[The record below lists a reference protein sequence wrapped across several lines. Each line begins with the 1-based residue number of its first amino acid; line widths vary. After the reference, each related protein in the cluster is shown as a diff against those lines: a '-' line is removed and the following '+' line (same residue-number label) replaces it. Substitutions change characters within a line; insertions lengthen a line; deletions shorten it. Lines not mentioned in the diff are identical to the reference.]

1 MNIREQQEE
10 LEKKTLSEFATL
22 SVNTKGRRVSEEK
35 CSIRTD
41 FQRDKDRIIYSKA
54 FRRLKHKTQVFISPE
69 GDHYRTRLTHT
80 LEVAQIARTVARAL
94 KLNEDLAE
102 AISLGHDLG
111 HTPFGHI
118 GEKILDDVYSGGFKH
133 NEQSLRVVDVLE
145 NLNLTWET
153 RDGIVNHSG
162 ANLAS
167 TLEGQI
173 VKFADRIAYVNHD
186 IDDAKR
192 AGLISD
198 SDLPES
204 CVKILGTTSNSR
216 INTMVSNIV
225 ECSLGKNIISMG
237 DDVYKA
243 MWDLR
248 QFMFDRVYLA
258 SRAKTEEIKAG
269 SIIKWLYYYFMEN
282 TLELPDEFKNMLLKM
297 GNERVICDYIAGM
310 TDRYA
315 INKFQELFI
324 PEALNS

>member
-118 GEKILDDVYSGGFKH
+118 GEKILDDVYPGGFKH

-153 RDGIVNHSG
+153 RDGIINHSG

-216 INTMVSNIV
+216 INTMVNNIV
-225 ECSLGKNIISMG
+225 ESSLGKNIISMG

-315 INKFQELFI
+315 ISKFQELFI